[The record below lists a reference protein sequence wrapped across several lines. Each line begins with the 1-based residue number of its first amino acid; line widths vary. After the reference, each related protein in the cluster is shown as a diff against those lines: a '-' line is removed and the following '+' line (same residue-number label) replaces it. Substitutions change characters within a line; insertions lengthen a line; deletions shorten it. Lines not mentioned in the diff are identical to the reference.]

1 MATTEDK
8 VQALKND
15 LEEYKKLYEEGK
27 KQYEL
32 AYTLYNNTKAATE
45 QATSFLNTLNNPQY
59 TPKQALQLA
68 ASFAPN
74 ISQYSTDINKPTTN
88 AEEILKTQQEEAV
101 KNLNTSNL
109 IKQKAGKELQKTE
122 KYVKG
127 LEIKINNTKSL
138 LAISSTKSLKESSD
152 EKQKRSNDVIT
163 IQNSSIKANKT
174 KSDTRKATMLAMAA
188 STAKS
193 AIFYTASYF
202 LNRELIRLSNNVAQ
216 LNVLVDKTNEIISS
230 IKTKQDVIKAKVA
243 RDAALVELNS
253 AYTKIKQI
261 RDVLQ
266 VIQTILTI
274 ITILLNLILL
284 FPIPVTPKTSQQITK
299 LTLTLDAIVVF
310 LSIATFALGNL
321 LIDVDNAKARLLPI
335 SDLIDEAINN
345 NLSPEEIRNLLA
357 NSNFNNGK
365 LGLVEGVVYR
375 GFTFAIYEENDPR
388 YVIAGNKRRYA
399 VAYDRS
405 GFMVLQS
412 QPSFTLDPN
421 VLIEELK
428 LIIDEQNLEP

>member
-1 MATTEDK
+1 MAGIEDK
-8 VQALKND
+8 TQTLQND
-15 LEEYKKLYEEGK
+15 LEGYKKLYEDGK
-27 KQYEL
+27 SKYEL
-32 AYTLYNNTKAATE
+32 AFALYNNAKAASE
-45 QATSFLNTLNNPQY
+45 QATSFLTTLNNPQY

-68 ASFAPN
+68 ASYAPN

-88 AEEILKTQQEEAV
+88 VEEILKTQQNEAV
-101 KNLNTSNL
+101 KNLNASNL
-109 IKQKAGKELQKTE
+109 LKIKAEKELQKTE

-127 LEIKINNTKSL
+127 IETKINNTKNL
-138 LAISSTKSLKESSD
+138 LSISSITSLKESSD
-152 EKQKRSNDVIT
+152 AKQKTSNDKIAT
-163 IQNSSIKANKT
+163 QNIAIKANEV
-174 KSDTRKATMLAMAA
+174 KSDVRQAA
-188 STAKS
+188 IIEFSISTAKS
-193 AIFYTASYF
+193 AIFYTVSYL

-216 LNVLVDKTNEIISS
+216 LNILVDKTNEIISS

-253 AYTKIKQI
+253 AYAKIKQI
-261 RDVLQ
+261 RDLLQ
-266 VIQTILTI
+266 VIQTVLTV
-274 ITILLNLILL
+274 ITVLLNLLLL
-284 FPIPVTPKTSQQITK
+284 FPIPTTPKISQQITK
-299 LTLTLDAIVVF
+299 LTLTLDAIAVF
-310 LSIATFALGNL
+310 LAIATLSLSNFLND
-321 LIDVDNAKARLLPI
+321 INNAKARLLPI

-345 NLSPEEIRNLLA
+345 NLSPDEIRNLLG
-357 NSNFNNGK
+357 NSNFNGGK

-388 YVIAGNKRRYA
+388 YIIAGNKRRYA

-405 GFMVLQS
+405 GFIVLQS